1 MASYIERRKFLAT
14 LGGAAAAWPLA
25 ARAQQS
31 ATPVIGFL
39 DSRSPGMAANN
50 LPAFRQG
57 LAQTGFVEGRNV
69 GIEYR
74 FAELQNDRLPAL
86 AADLVRRQVAVI
98 AGVTTTQ
105 GALVAK
111 AATTTIPI
119 VFAIGGDPV
128 KNGLVASLNRPGGNV
143 TGVSYLTNEL
153 GAKRLGLLRDLLS
166 NAGMIAA
173 LVNPTNPNAES
184 DAKDLLAAAQ
194 SMGMTLNVLHVS
206 SERDIDGLFA
216 TLVQRRAS
224 AFLTVSDPL
233 FTTHRRQI
241 VVLAADHK
249 IPAIY
254 HVRDITAAGGLM
266 SYAPNIY
273 DVFRQAGVYTGRIL
287 KGEKPADLPVVQPT
301 KFEFVINLKT
311 AKALGL
317 EIPPKLLAIADEVIE

>member
-1 MASYIERRKFLAT
+1 VKRREFITL

-25 ARAQQS
+25 ARAQLP
-31 ATPVIGFL
+31 AMPVIGFL

-153 GAKRLGLLRDLLS
+153 GAKRLGLLRDLLP

-194 SMGMTLNVLHVS
+194 SMGLTLNVLHVS

-233 FTTHRRQI
+233 FTSRRQQI
-241 VVLAADHK
+241 AVLAADHK

-254 HVRDITAAGGLM
+254 HVRDFTVAGGLM

-301 KFEFVINLKT
+301 KFEFVINLKA